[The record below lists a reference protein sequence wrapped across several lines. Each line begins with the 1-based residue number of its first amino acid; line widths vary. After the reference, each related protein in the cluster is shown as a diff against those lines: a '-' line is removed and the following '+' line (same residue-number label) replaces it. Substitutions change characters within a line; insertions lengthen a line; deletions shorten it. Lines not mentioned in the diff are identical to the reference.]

1 MATGTGMWSST
12 SLTCKNSPFL
22 RFGWRVAH
30 CVPHTSCDET
40 FPSLDENTRFWAVRA
55 FNGVAVGP
63 ARTVGFTLQGL
74 FNPVVWT
81 QPQKVQGHPHPS
93 FLSCMQRSH
102 IVFSINSSNSTL
114 KRVRFFL
121 TSVFLMAGSF
131 FLGKKKKR
139 ERERERKSGKKVNLH
154 PICLDRKAS
163 VGVFPWY
170 IYTEESKSLL
180 TFAVFN

>member
-1 MATGTGMWSST
+1 M
-12 SLTCKNSPFL
+12 
-22 RFGWRVAH
+22 
-30 CVPHTSCDET
+30 
-40 FPSLDENTRFWAVRA
+40 
-55 FNGVAVGP
+55 AVGP

-131 FLGKKKKR
+131 FLGKKERKG
-139 ERERERKSGKKVNLH
+139 EREEEWKKGQFASNLFRQKSFCWCFSLIYLH
-154 PICLDRKAS
+154 RGIKISPHLCCVQLNT
-163 VGVFPWY
+163 GVWKWSGACQK
-170 IYTEESKSLL
+170 TECTTHLFQATKSLSCCVL
-180 TFAVFN
+180 KK